1 MAVLRLAAGLLAGL
15 MLAFLVWSTAA
26 AHHSVAG
33 QFDTQ
38 KTVNLT
44 GVVSKVDW
52 INPHIYIHLDVK
64 DKSGKVSTWQLE
76 CVPIAMARK
85 AGLSKSMLTGKGE
98 TITALLH
105 PARDGSQ
112 HLGYLI
118 KLTYPDGRVYQFA
131 DDRAGAA
138 AKP

>member
-1 MAVLRLAAGLLAGL
+1 MAVVRLAVALLAGVI
-15 MLAFLVWSTAA
+15 LAFLVWSTAA

-38 KTVNLT
+38 KSVNLT

-85 AGLSKSMLTGKGE
+85 AGLSKSMLIGKGE
-98 TITALLH
+98 PVTAMLH
-105 PARDGSQ
+105 PARDGSR

-118 KLTYPDGRVYQFA
+118 KLTYADGRVYQFS
-131 DDRAGAA
+131 DDRSGAT